1 MLNVGKMS
9 GNEHLQMCVLPP
21 QISIFKKIFYFS
33 KISNLWLLKD
43 LKIR

>member
-21 QISIFKKIFYFS
+21 QISIFKKIFF
-33 KISNLWLLKD
+33 KD
-43 LKIR
+43 FKFVVVKRFKN